1 MGFLLIIL
9 ILFLLYMNKELFGG
23 HSGAKSSLRNKYYYE
38 SFSEESYPIGEGN
51 YFNPNSR
58 SNDYFYDRT
67 GMKGSIYIDISDEIT
82 NTNNTN
88 NNTNNNIK
96 LVNPVM
102 SQIDVL
108 YKLELYPK
116 DIYTRFI

>member
-9 ILFLLYMNKELFGG
+9 ILFLLYMNYELFGG
-23 HSGAKSSLRNKYYYE
+23 YPLGLKSNYYNE

-67 GMKGSIYIDISDEIT
+67 GMKGS
-82 NTNNTN
+82 
-88 NNTNNNIK
+88 
-96 LVNPVM
+96 VF
-102 SQIDVL
+102 IDVVEAL
-108 YKLELYPK
+108 DSKITKENTKENKPPALSQLDMSYKLELYPLGM
-116 DIYTRFI
+116 YTDC

>member
-9 ILFLLYMNKELFGG
+9 ILFLLYMNYELFGG
-23 HSGAKSSLRNKYYYE
+23 YTLGLKSNYYHE

-67 GMKGSIYIDISDEIT
+67 GMKGS
-82 NTNNTN
+82 
-88 NNTNNNIK
+88 
-96 LVNPVM
+96 VF
-102 SQIDVL
+102 IDVVEGYDIENTKENTKENNPPTMHQL
-108 YKLELYPK
+108 DMAYKLELYPLGM
-116 DIYTRFI
+116 YTSC

>member
-9 ILFLLYMNKELFGG
+9 ILFLLYMNYELFGG
-23 HSGAKSSLRNKYYYE
+23 YPLGIKSNYYHE

-67 GMKGSIYIDISDEIT
+67 GMKGSVFIDVVEYPDIENTKEVTKENTKEDKPPALSQLDIS
-82 NTNNTN
+82 
-88 NNTNNNIK
+88 
-96 LVNPVM
+96 
-102 SQIDVL
+102 
-108 YKLELYPK
+108 YKLELYPLGM
-116 DIYTRFI
+116 YSRC